1 MGLLLYPPQT
11 SSLANF
17 QRHICNYQK
26 TTAVH
31 FFRLPLV
38 THKNTKF
45 VSHFAQTKHCFSLI
59 VLLMSYEKHPLKTM
73 LTFNLPW
80 KSNFQSLSVFFKEGK
95 VPINIS
101 KDRSV
106 KYTIWFPARSY
117 LLWEWIRLG
126 FSDIISPFI
135 ICQWTFMWCIYFA
148 VYWFLGHKIL
158 GWVFSKKH

>member
-31 FFRLPLV
+31 SFRLLLV

-73 LTFNLPW
+73 LTYNLPW
-80 KSNFQSLSVFFKEGK
+80 KSIFQSFSVLIKKGKYLS
-95 VPINIS
+95 IL
-101 KDRSV
+101 V
-106 KYTIWFPARSY
+106 KIDWSNTQFDSLQEATYSGNGYVWVSRTLF
-117 LLWEWIRLG
+117 LLSL
-126 FSDIISPFI
+126 
-135 ICQWTFMWCIYFA
+135 FA
-148 VYWFLGHKIL
+148 NGPLCDVYILLSIGFLGIKYWA
-158 GWVFSKKH
+158 GFY

>member
-31 FFRLPLV
+31 FFRLLLV

-73 LTFNLPW
+73 LTYNLPW
-80 KSNFQSLSVFFKEGK
+80 KSIFQSKKGKYLS
-95 VPINIS
+95 IL
-101 KDRSV
+101 V
-106 KYTIWFPARSY
+106 KIDWSNTQFDSLQEAAY
-117 LLWEWIRLG
+117 LWEWIRLG
-126 FSDIISPFI
+126 FSGIISPFI
-135 ICQWTFMWCIYFA
+135 ICQWTCIFCCLLVSWA
-148 VYWFLGHKIL
+148 
-158 GWVFSKKH
+158 